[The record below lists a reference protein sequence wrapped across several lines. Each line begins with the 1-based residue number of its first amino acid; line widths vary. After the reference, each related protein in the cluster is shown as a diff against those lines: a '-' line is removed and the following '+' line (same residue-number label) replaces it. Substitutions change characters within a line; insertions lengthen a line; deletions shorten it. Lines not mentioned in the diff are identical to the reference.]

1 MYQLETAMGA
11 GIECFPGA
19 RAVNVPRSR
28 FFPVKTTSD
37 LFLLRSDAIA
47 VDEHGNVAL
56 APERQ
61 GNTPVV
67 DLDSKLYKLVDS
79 LDGLGLPSLI
89 GMDKLTL
96 RGRFHFQDGAVLR
109 GTLLMENDSDETKEI
124 LPGVYAGA

>member
-1 MYQLETAMGA
+1 MGTRTAGSAGCSEAWSYRRGSGVQAFCRRQNLE
-11 GIECFPGA
+11 
-19 RAVNVPRSR
+19 
-28 FFPVKTTSD
+28 
-37 LFLLRSDAIA
+37 
-47 VDEHGNVAL
+47 
-56 APERQ
+56 
-61 GNTPVV
+61 
-67 DLDSKLYKLVDS
+67 

>member
-1 MYQLETAMGA
+1 M
-11 GIECFPGA
+11 
-19 RAVNVPRSR
+19 
-28 FFPVKTTSD
+28 
-37 LFLLRSDAIA
+37 
-47 VDEHGNVAL
+47 
-56 APERQ
+56 
-61 GNTPVV
+61 
-67 DLDSKLYKLVDS
+67 DS

>member
-1 MYQLETAMGA
+1 M
-11 GIECFPGA
+11 
-19 RAVNVPRSR
+19 
-28 FFPVKTTSD
+28 
-37 LFLLRSDAIA
+37 FLIRSDAIS

-79 LDGLGLPSLI
+79 LDGLGLPSLT